1 MDSARILVVEDE
13 AIVARDIV
21 RQLERFGH
29 HVVADTPR
37 GEEAVEL
44 ATKLLPDLVLMDIQL
59 AGPMDGIDA
68 AQAIRHNSAI
78 PVVFLT
84 AFATDNVLQRAKQ
97 ASPFGYLVKPFD
109 PQQLETAIE
118 IALHQHEVESRLR
131 ESREELATILRTAT
145 DAFFL
150 ADAEGRLLDVNEAA
164 CKLLGYPREEL
175 LALSL
180 AGIEADQTQE
190 RMVEIIARV
199 FAVGS
204 ERFERR
210 MRRKDGSQVEMELS
224 MNSLPVGEGQVMAFA
239 RDISARKRA
248 DEERDAMVRMLKL
261 INQPNGLDALMREVT
276 ILLRDWSGCSAVGV
290 RLAEGED
297 FPYFETRG
305 FPPEFVE
312 LERHLFEHDRQGRVV
327 RDATGK
333 PSLDCMCG
341 DVLRGR
347 FDPTKPFFTA
357 HGSFWS
363 NSTTEFLA
371 STNDADRQA
380 RTRNRCNGEGYESVA
395 LVPLR
400 VGETTFGL
408 LQFNDMRK
416 DRFTPERI
424 ALLERL
430 GDSLAIA
437 ISQRQD
443 QAARQASEERF
454 RRLLESTTD
463 YSYAVEHRDGR
474 QVQTRHGTGCEKVT
488 GYTSDE
494 FASRPSLWFDMVV
507 PEDRPAV
514 LTFANRIQQGDS
526 PAPIEHR
533 IKHENGSIRW
543 VRNTVVSRP
552 APSGQ
557 GFIHDGLISDITD
570 RKRLESQLQQAQKM
584 EAMGQLAGGVA
595 HDFNN
600 ILATMLMELGLLR
613 EEPGLSENVR
623 AGLHDLVTSVGRA
636 TGLTRQ
642 ILAFSRRQL
651 MQMKPLRLDALVTD
665 LHKMLGRMLGE
676 TIQVDLHASPESSA
690 IKGDGGMIEQVVM
703 NLCVNARDAMP
714 AGGRIELRV
723 ENVTLG
729 ESEITGNPEARMGRF
744 VCLSVTDTGCGMN
757 EQVRQ
762 HLFEPFFTTKDTGK
776 GTGLGLSTV
785 YGIVKQHDGW
795 IEVESQEGKGSTFRV
810 LIPALSIDATSA
822 NPDAAAAPARGKGE
836 TLLLVED
843 ETSLRLAVGSILR
856 RFGYRVLEASN
867 GDEAQ
872 VQYQAV
878 HGAVD
883 LLITDMVMPGKMTG
897 LQLIERLRREKP
909 DLRAII
915 SSGYSGIQSVPASV
929 GIDLLAKPFET
940 SVLLRAVRH
949 CLDAAATSKASP

>member
-1 MDSARILVVEDE
+1 
-13 AIVARDIV
+13 
-21 RQLERFGH
+21 
-29 HVVADTPR
+29 
-37 GEEAVEL
+37 
-44 ATKLLPDLVLMDIQL
+44 
-59 AGPMDGIDA
+59 
-68 AQAIRHNSAI
+68 
-78 PVVFLT
+78 
-84 AFATDNVLQRAKQ
+84 
-97 ASPFGYLVKPFD
+97 
-109 PQQLETAIE
+109 
-118 IALHQHEVESRLR
+118 
-131 ESREELATILRTAT
+131 
-145 DAFFL
+145 
-150 ADAEGRLLDVNEAA
+150 
-164 CKLLGYPREEL
+164 
-175 LALSL
+175 
-180 AGIEADQTQE
+180 
-190 RMVEIIARV
+190 
-199 FAVGS
+199 
-204 ERFERR
+204 
-210 MRRKDGSQVEMELS
+210 
-224 MNSLPVGEGQVMAFA
+224 
-239 RDISARKRA
+239 
-248 DEERDAMVRMLKL
+248 
-261 INQPNGLDALMREVT
+261 
-276 ILLRDWSGCSAVGV
+276 
-290 RLAEGED
+290 
-297 FPYFETRG
+297 
-305 FPPEFVE
+305 
-312 LERHLFEHDRQGRVV
+312 
-327 RDATGK
+327 
-333 PSLDCMCG
+333 
-341 DVLRGR
+341 
-347 FDPTKPFFTA
+347 
-357 HGSFWS
+357 
-363 NSTTEFLA
+363 
-371 STNDADRQA
+371 
-380 RTRNRCNGEGYESVA
+380 
-395 LVPLR
+395 
-400 VGETTFGL
+400 
-408 LQFNDMRK
+408 
-416 DRFTPERI
+416 
-424 ALLERL
+424 
-430 GDSLAIA
+430 
-437 ISQRQD
+437 
-443 QAARQASEERF
+443 
-454 RRLLESTTD
+454 
-463 YSYAVEHRDGR
+463 
-474 QVQTRHGTGCEKVT
+474 
-488 GYTSDE
+488 
-494 FASRPSLWFDMVV
+494 
-507 PEDRPAV
+507 
-514 LTFANRIQQGDS
+514 
-526 PAPIEHR
+526 
-533 IKHENGSIRW
+533 
-543 VRNTVVSRP
+543 
-552 APSGQ
+552 
-557 GFIHDGLISDITD
+557 
-570 RKRLESQLQQAQKM
+570 
-584 EAMGQLAGGVA
+584 
-595 HDFNN
+595 
-600 ILATMLMELGLLR
+600 
-613 EEPGLSENVR
+613 
-623 AGLHDLVTSVGRA
+623 LHDLVTSVGRA

-676 TIQVDLHASPESSA
+676 TIQVDLHASPASSA